1 MTLEEITAT
10 PMKLSDKV
18 TVSKSEVIH
27 VNFWND
33 KRFIVHQ
40 LEGANNVTVYKRYIK
55 NKTLWKEVGTS
66 KSVKNAINAIRRGRY
81 NGQCRDDRG

>member
-18 TVSKSEVIH
+18 TVSKSEVVH

-40 LEGANNVTVYKRYIK
+40 LGGTVTVYKRYIK
-55 NKTLWKEVGTS
+55 NKELWKEVGTS
-66 KSVKNAINAIRRGRY
+66 KSVENAINAIRRGRY
-81 NGQCRDDRG
+81 NRQCRDDRG